1 MSQEPFVSLSSL
13 ESDLRNRIEGEVR
26 ELEGRRARLERDARA
41 ADEFV
46 RRVSSMLP
54 GPNAAALA
62 LFPSL
67 AAARAAAAA
76 LPPVYAAP
84 LEPAPAP
91 REAPALRLAPTAA
104 PSSSMIPVARPSRAS
119 ALAGTA
125 ALVAVAMSFVA
136 LFVSTGHRAEI
147 ATANAAELAPPAPRV
162 TSCMD
167 GSDAN
172 RRSASATASLQ
183 GTASPNNASSVA
195 PVPAPSPATSAPV
208 APAAAGAAPGAPQGA
223 PLGTAQQG
231 RPLAPLAP
239 LAGRIASAAPR
250 ARAVIDGAPKSA
262 APGAA
267 PAVAPPTEG
276 APKLD
281 DAARTASLLREQ
293 LANTL
298 R

>member
-1 MSQEPFVSLSSL
+1 VF
-13 ESDLRNRIEGEVR
+13 
-26 ELEGRRARLERDARA
+26 
-41 ADEFV
+41 
-46 RRVSSMLP
+46 
-54 GPNAAALA
+54 
-62 LFPSL
+62 
-67 AAARAAAAA
+67 
-76 LPPVYAAP
+76 
-84 LEPAPAP
+84 
-91 REAPALRLAPTAA
+91 
-104 PSSSMIPVARPSRAS
+104 PVARPSRAS

-167 GSDAN
+167 ASEAN
-172 RRSASATASLQ
+172 RRSVSATPSLQ
-183 GTASPNNASSVA
+183 ATASPNNASSA
-195 PVPAPSPATSAPV
+195 TPVPAPSPA
-208 APAAAGAAPGAPQGA
+208 
-223 PLGTAQQG
+223 
-231 RPLAPLAP
+231 PLAPLAPMAP

-250 ARAVIDGAPKSA
+250 ARAVLDAAPKSA
-262 APGAA
+262 APS
-267 PAVAPPTEG
+267 VAPVAEG